1 MKPSSNQPLECL
13 DRITDSILNHDL
25 VELKGE
31 VQHFWRNNW
40 KISQVPDPKDQDP
53 LRYAI
58 KASVLERLVQVWN
71 FKIQN
76 SNLD

>member
-13 DRITDSILNHDL
+13 DRITDAILNHDL
-25 VELKGE
+25 VALKGE

-58 KASVLERLVQVWN
+58 KA
-71 FKIQN
+71 
-76 SNLD
+76 